1 MVVIH
6 FVQTSWFILK
16 YFLVSRYAVYESIPC
31 TSLLE
36 SISTFNQYN
45 IICQTFKAMIQHQF
59 YVKSQGTKY
68 EFYVTLIICLLF
80 LSSRVFVLNTSTV
93 IQEATIL
100 LQKSKTREIS
110 QSRSKSLRHG
120 ISAYAKLKV
129 QTSLNARKMTSQVN
143 AVVGVFRKTCRFE
156 FVIAILLFLTRPLF
170 RSSPLTMSR
179 HCNSTRIR
187 PEFPKIRNSTTTA
200 QNRGYVAK

>member
-36 SISTFNQYN
+36 STS
-45 IICQTFKAMIQHQF
+45 TFKAMIQHQF

-100 LQKSKTREIS
+100 L
-110 QSRSKSLRHG
+110 
-120 ISAYAKLKV
+120 
-129 QTSLNARKMTSQVN
+129 
-143 AVVGVFRKTCRFE
+143 
-156 FVIAILLFLTRPLF
+156 
-170 RSSPLTMSR
+170 
-179 HCNSTRIR
+179 
-187 PEFPKIRNSTTTA
+187 
-200 QNRGYVAK
+200 